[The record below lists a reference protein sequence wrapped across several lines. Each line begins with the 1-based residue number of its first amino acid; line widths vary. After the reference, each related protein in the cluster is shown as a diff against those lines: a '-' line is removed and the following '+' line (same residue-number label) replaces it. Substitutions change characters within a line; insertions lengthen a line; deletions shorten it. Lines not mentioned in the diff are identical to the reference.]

1 MKVRWLTGALQSL
14 RSVHRH
20 IAVEDAVA
28 AGKVVS
34 RIERV
39 VERLSDHPMS
49 GRVGRVEGTREVVV
63 PGLPY
68 LVVYRVEPQ
77 QVTILRVF
85 HGKRETPWS

>member
-1 MKVRWLTGALQSL
+1 MKLRWLVGAMQSL

-20 IAVEDAVA
+20 IAIDNPEVA
-28 AGKVVS
+28 GRVVT

-39 VERLSDHPMS
+39 VNRLAEHPNS
-49 GRVGRVEGTREVVV
+49 GRPGRVAGTREVIV

-68 LVVYRVEPQ
+68 LVVYRVEDR

-85 HGKRETPWS
+85 HGKQEPADS